1 MNEWAVVGVLITL
14 GGFFLTVGAPILKLN
29 GTITRLQVVLDDL
42 KKDFDKQ
49 QAKAS
54 ETHKRI
60 FDHDA
65 EQDRRIEDHEVR
77 IRLVEDHMK

>member
-1 MNEWAVVGVLITL
+1 MTEWAVVGVLITL
-14 GGFFLTVGAPILKLN
+14 GGFFLTIGAPILKLN

-49 QAKAS
+49 QVKSS

-60 FDHDA
+60 FDHAA

-77 IRLVEDHMK
+77 ISLMEDSMK